1 MTVIEPTESAVGA
14 GRSCPE
20 RLERADERERVARLA
35 GRQCVFDGGVLH
47 GRDRAFRVVL
57 AVHRSRTVGSSATCD
72 ITSEVVPSK
81 FMSGACA
88 VDGNMSGEA
97 VERSV
102 GAIHADEASLASA
115 AAAVGGVH
123 VALLAD
129 RSVDGWHRAV
139 EAAGP
144 SSSGRSYL
152 ISVEETV
159 RGGAVSPSPG
169 SAGQPIAGGV
179 AIGTVE
185 APLSD
190 PIQYLE
196 TVLSDLGDDPG
207 AGGTVVVDDVGALV
221 PSDADV
227 ESIIS
232 GLVEAAAASG
242 LEFHTSTAT
251 NDDDA
256 VLSALSRRV
265 PADDDAER
273 ALTERLIAHLRRS
286 DPTNFGYLRT
296 HWREARRG
304 LTAVEMSYPQSK
316 QIHASIHD
324 PETTPRTLGATL
336 QALVTLGA
344 LDVWGDTVAANRY
357 DLTRYDPTRVDTIGS
372 LLTKPDD

>member
-1 MTVIEPTESAVGA
+1 VTVTERTASSIGI
-14 GRSCPE
+14 GRSYPE
-20 RLERADERERVARLA
+20 RLERADECERVPRLA

-47 GRDRAFRVVL
+47 GCDRSFRIAF
-57 AVHRSRTVGSSATCD
+57 AAHRSPPVGSSTTCD
-72 ITSEVVPSK
+72 ITSDNVPSK
-81 FMSGACA
+81 FMSDAYA
-88 VDGNMSGEA
+88 SDSIMSGEA

-102 GAIHADEASLASA
+102 GAIHADEASLER
-115 AAAVGGVH
+115 AAAVVGDVH

-144 SSSGRSYL
+144 SSPGRSYL
-152 ISVEETV
+152 IGVDETV
-159 RGGAVSPSPG
+159 RGSAVPSSPG
-169 SAGQPIAGGV
+169 SAGQPIGGGV

-196 TVLSDLGDDPG
+196 AVLSDLGDELD

-221 PSDADV
+221 PDDADV
-227 ESIIS
+227 DSIVP

-242 LEFHTSTAT
+242 VEFHTSIAT

-265 PADDDAER
+265 PTAEDAER
-273 ALTERLIAHLRRS
+273 TLTERLIAHLRRT
-286 DPTNFGYLRT
+286 DPTNFGYLRH

-316 QIHASIHD
+316 QIHASIPD

-357 DLTRYDPTRVDTIGS
+357 DLTRYDPARVDTIGS
-372 LLTKPDD
+372 LLAKPDE